1 MKSYLLL
8 IIFISMLKISF
19 GQNGE
24 HPLPFIQ
31 QEPKYDT
38 APRFPGGSDAMMK
51 YFEDSI
57 RYPEPERTKFIQ
69 GNVMVKFSVTKE
81 GKVIDV
87 QLVNG
92 VPGGPNLAKES
103 VRVIQSMPI
112 WIPASKMGKPVEAEC
127 NLSVPFKI
135 KNKR

>member
-1 MKSYLLL
+1 MKKYFLL
-8 IIFISMLKISF
+8 IIFISILKISF
-19 GQNGE
+19 AQNGE
-24 HPLPFIQ
+24 HPLPFVQ

-38 APRFPGGSDAMMK
+38 APRFPGGSHAMMK
-51 YFEDSI
+51 YLDDSI

-81 GKVIDV
+81 GRIIDV

-92 VPGGPNLAKES
+92 VPGGPNLARES
-103 VRVIQSMPI
+103 VRIIQSMPT
-112 WIPASKMGKPVEAEC
+112 WIPASKNGKPVEAEY

>member
-1 MKSYLLL
+1 MKNYLLL

-19 GQNGE
+19 AQNGE
-24 HPLPFIQ
+24 HPLLFVQ

-57 RYPEPERTKFIQ
+57 RYPEPERTKLIQ

-81 GKVIDV
+81 GRIIDV
-87 QLVNG
+87 QVVNG
-92 VPGGPNLAKES
+92 VPGGPSLARES
-103 VRVIQSMPI
+103 VRIIQSMPK
-112 WIPASKMGKPVEAEC
+112 WIPASKKGNPVGAEY